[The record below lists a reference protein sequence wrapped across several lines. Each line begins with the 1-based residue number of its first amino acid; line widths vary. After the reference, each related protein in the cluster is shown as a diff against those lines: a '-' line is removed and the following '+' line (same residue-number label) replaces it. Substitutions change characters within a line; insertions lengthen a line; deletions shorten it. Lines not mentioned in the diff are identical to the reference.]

1 MDAETQHDGKAAMI
15 QRQRAGALA
24 AAAVAVA
31 WLSTA
36 VAQTNPFEPA
46 AIVDE
51 QIITR
56 YDVSQRAKQLAVEGG
71 GDEDTYQE
79 QALESLIAETLV
91 RNAALQ
97 SGFSV
102 TQEQVSERLTVLA
115 QLRGVDSS
123 ELISFYESREVDA
136 LTIGRWLESQLLQ
149 EGYIVGRFLDRARA
163 AVHPAD
169 VEQQLKA
176 YEKEQSVEMWLHQLA
191 FGRLDDTGL
200 QEVGRLRGQII
211 RAMADGA
218 SFTDIAT
225 DLATNTGAALYRDLG
240 WQQEQAFRD
249 PRLIDLMVSLPEG
262 SVAPPVEIED
272 GGVSLFFVQE
282 RRVRTSPGVEPY
294 TFDIA
299 IITAESPPKS
309 SNEQVEAAVRSLE
322 SVHESGEPCD
332 ADGILPDGVERRI
345 EREVSIGE
353 MSLQNRFV
361 VLDLDVGETSDISL
375 SDRRGGGGGTVVW
388 TFSLCARSGGL
399 QNGEALEAVVEN
411 IRQQLVNVQLAAF
424 ASEHVRELRQRAD
437 IEIR

>member
-15 QRQRAGALA
+15 QRQRSGALA
-24 AAAVAVA
+24 AAAVAAA
-31 WLSTA
+31 WLSVA

-56 YDVSQRAKQLAVEGG
+56 YDVSQRAKQLAVESG

-79 QALESLIAETLV
+79 QALESLISETLV

-102 TQEQVSERLTVLA
+102 TQVQVSERLTLLA

-123 ELISFYESREVDA
+123 ELISFYESRDVDA

-149 EGYIVGRFLDRARA
+149 EGYIVDRFLDRARE

-169 VEQQLKA
+169 IEQELKA
-176 YEKEQSVEMWLHQLA
+176 YEKEQFVEMWLHQLA
-191 FGRLDDTGL
+191 FGKLDETGI

-211 RAMADGA
+211 QAMVDGA
-218 SFTDIAT
+218 KFPDIAT

-262 SVAPPVEIED
+262 SVAPPLEIED
-272 GGVSLFFVQE
+272 GGVSLFFIQE

-299 IITAESPPKS
+299 IISSQSPPNA

-322 SVHESGEPCD
+322 SVHESGVPCD
-332 ADGILPDGVERRI
+332 EDGLLPDGVERRI
-345 EREVSIGE
+345 EREVSVGE
-353 MSLQNRFV
+353 MSLQNRFI
-361 VLDLDVGETSDISL
+361 VLDLDVGETSDIAL
-375 SDRRGGGGGTVVW
+375 SDQRSGGGGTVVW

-399 QNGEALEAVVEN
+399 QDGAARESVIESV
-411 IRQQLVNVQLAAF
+411 RQQLVNVQLALF